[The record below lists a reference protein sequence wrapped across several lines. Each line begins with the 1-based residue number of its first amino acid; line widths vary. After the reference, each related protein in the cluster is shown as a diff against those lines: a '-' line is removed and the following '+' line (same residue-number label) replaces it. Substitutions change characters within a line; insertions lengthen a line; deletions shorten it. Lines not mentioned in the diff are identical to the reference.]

1 MPPLLISMSFSLL
14 MNYDTF
20 FICLSKPFGI
30 AFDIDGVILRG
41 RHTIGGSA
49 QALQRLYHQSGNSLL
64 LSFFCSTYFR
74 IGIHFFFHLFFFVG
88 ALKVPFLFLTNGII
102 YLFISFFHFSSWFN
116 CISPTCIYDADC
128 RVRIL

>member
-1 MPPLLISMSFSLL
+1 
-14 MNYDTF
+14 MNTF

-64 LSFFCSTYFR
+64 YLFNVQLILGFVFSFF
-74 IGIHFFFHLFFFVG
+74 HPFFFVG

-102 YLFISFFHFSSWFN
+102 YLFISFIFARGL
-116 CISPTCIYDADC
+116 IA
-128 RVRIL
+128 